1 MDTPPSYDGDEY
13 ERDEFGTVVTE
24 VTTVTT
30 RTRYRAQD
38 AQEVSVLHDLSVYN
52 TCVVCDL
59 L

>member
-30 RTRYRAQD
+30 RTRYRA
-38 AQEVSVLHDLSVYN
+38 
-52 TCVVCDL
+52 
-59 L
+59 